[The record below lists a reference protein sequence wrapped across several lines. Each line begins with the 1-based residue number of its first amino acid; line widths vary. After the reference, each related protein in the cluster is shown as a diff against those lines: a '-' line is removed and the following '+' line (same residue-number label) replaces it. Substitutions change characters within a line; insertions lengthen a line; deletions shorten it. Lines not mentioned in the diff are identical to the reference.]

1 MVLAAAAARS
11 TRRRGR
17 SDTTT
22 FSTGCV
28 GSAGGGRKSTTLPSQ
43 LNVRFRRA
51 VAETG
56 RQAGFATLPLQ
67 RWRRRA
73 VTTRFTTAAV
83 DVILDNHIASLEA
96 VARSPSLSST
106 SLHTAR
112 VTVQRRAAET
122 ST

>member
-73 VTTRFTTAAV
+73 VTTTAAV

>member
-1 MVLAAAAARS
+1 
-11 TRRRGR
+11 
-17 SDTTT
+17 
-22 FSTGCV
+22 
-28 GSAGGGRKSTTLPSQ
+28 LPSQ

-83 DVILDNHIASLEA
+83 DVILDNHTASLEA